1 VFTSILC
8 PVDFSDSSAR
18 TLQKALELANANG
31 AQLTLLHVTD
41 PLLDA
46 AARAAGTE
54 DTIAEQTEAELQ
66 NLLSKVSPEGVKGRM
81 AVAASIGDPAQEIL
95 RHADSS
101 KADLIVMGT
110 QGLGA
115 AGRLLMGSTASRV
128 LEATTVPVLVVPPA
142 RR

>member
-1 VFTSILC
+1 
-8 PVDFSDSSAR
+8 
-18 TLQKALELANANG
+18 LELANANG